1 MSDFL
6 ENLDAKTKEQ
16 TISIVSLYEN
26 FEFEN
31 ELTEFLN
38 SKGYDVTLDSSEIE
52 APENQTPRL
61 IILVRKQ
68 KEA

>member
-1 MSDFL
+1 M
-6 ENLDAKTKEQ
+6 KEE

-31 ELTEFLN
+31 ELTAFLKQ
-38 SKGYDVTLDSSEIE
+38 KGYDVTLDSSEIE

-61 IILVRKQ
+61 LIFVRKRI
-68 KEA
+68 

>member
-1 MSDFL
+1 M
-6 ENLDAKTKEQ
+6 LDITEKMKKE

-31 ELTEFLN
+31 ELTEFLKL
-38 SKGYDVTLDSSEIE
+38 KGYDVTLDSSEIE

-61 IILVRKQ
+61 IVLVRKRI
-68 KEA
+68 

>member
-1 MSDFL
+1 ML
-6 ENLDAKTKEQ
+6 EITEKMKEE

-38 SKGYDVTLDSSEIE
+38 LKGYNVTLDSSEIE

-61 IILVRKQ
+61 IILVKKRI
-68 KEA
+68 

>member
-1 MSDFL
+1 M
-6 ENLDAKTKEQ
+6 LDITEKMKEE

-38 SKGYDVTLDSSEIE
+38 LKGYDVTLDSSEIE
-52 APENQTPRL
+52 AAENQTPRL
-61 IILVRKQ
+61 IVLVKKRI
-68 KEA
+68 

>member
-1 MSDFL
+1 ML
-6 ENLDAKTKEQ
+6 EITEKMKEE

-61 IILVRKQ
+61 IILVKKRI
-68 KEA
+68 

>member
-1 MSDFL
+1 M
-6 ENLDAKTKEQ
+6 LDITEKIKEE
-16 TISIVSLYEN
+16 TISIVLLYEN

-31 ELTEFLN
+31 RLTEFSK
-38 SKGYDVTLDSSEIE
+38 SKGYDITLDSSEIE

-68 KEA
+68 NEA

>member
-1 MSDFL
+1 M
-6 ENLDAKTKEQ
+6 LDITEKTKEE

-31 ELTEFLN
+31 ELTAFLKQ
-38 SKGYDVTLDSSEIE
+38 KGYDVTLDSSEIE

-68 KEA
+68 NEA

>member
-1 MSDFL
+1 MMEL
-6 ENLDAKTKEQ
+6 TPKIKEE

-31 ELTEFLN
+31 ELTSFLK

-61 IILVRKQ
+61 ILLVKKRI
-68 KEA
+68 

>member
-1 MSDFL
+1 M
-6 ENLDAKTKEQ
+6 LDITEKMKEE

-61 IILVRKQ
+61 IILVKKRI
-68 KEA
+68 

>member
-1 MSDFL
+1 M
-6 ENLDAKTKEQ
+6 LDITEKIKEE

-31 ELTEFLN
+31 QLTEFLK
-38 SKGYDVTLDSSEIE
+38 SKGYDVPLDSSEIE
-52 APENQTPRL
+52 APENQTARL

-68 KEA
+68 NEA